1 MRSSGTM
8 TLGTERTRLLA
19 AETQASPMDL
29 VEFVGGSMS
38 QSGGKLAGGISSTR
52 RSLNEAGDSGTLI
65 WPSMAV

>member
-1 MRSSGTM
+1 M

-52 RSLNEAGDSGTLI
+52 RSLNEAGN
-65 WPSMAV
+65 SM